1 MYFEDRADKIF
12 GQEAGKMEW
21 PFSKSVKTG
30 RSSLVL
36 NMLGLRHLLTSK

>member
-21 PFSKSVKTG
+21 PFSKSVKTVAG
-30 RSSLVL
+30 AV
-36 NMLGLRHLLTSK
+36 